1 MASQGRPIKWTPEIQ
16 EAIVSA
22 LSIGAQYK
30 NAAMYAGISEGTF
43 YNWMN
48 RGEEVER
55 RLSEDEGY
63 ELTGEDTIFFEF
75 LKAIR
80 EANATNEVYHV
91 NNLHNLAPTN
101 SSISQWILVNRH
113 KYGQPT
119 RIEITGKDGGAIE
132 TKDITDPVEKAA
144 RIAAMLEIAK
154 KRHADEI

>member
-1 MASQGRPIKWTPEIQ
+1 MGSGRPIKWTPEIQ
-16 EAIVSA
+16 EAIVNA

-30 NAAMYAGISEGTF
+30 NAAIYGGISEGTF

-55 RLSEDEGY
+55 QLSEDDDY
-63 ELTGEDTIFFEF
+63 VLTDEDAIFFEF
-75 LKAIR
+75 LQAIR
-80 EANATNEVYHV
+80 GANATNEVYHV

-101 SSISQWILVNRH
+101 PSVSQWILMNRH

-132 TKDITDPVEKAA
+132 TKDITDPADKAV
-144 RIAAMLEIAK
+144 RIAALLESAK
-154 KRHADEI
+154 KRQSDET